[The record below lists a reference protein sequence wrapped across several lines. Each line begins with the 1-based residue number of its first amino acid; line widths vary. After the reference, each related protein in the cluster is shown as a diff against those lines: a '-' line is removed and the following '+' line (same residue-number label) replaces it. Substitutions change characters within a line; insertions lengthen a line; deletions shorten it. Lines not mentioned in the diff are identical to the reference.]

1 MKIALLEISHWH
13 FPLYIEDLLSSG
25 VDIIA
30 LSDKNEQIRNQYGH
44 KFNCSVYSDWR
55 QLLLDNELD
64 AVFAFGE
71 HHEML
76 EIGTTLI
83 NKGIP
88 FSIEKPGGKHYSDVR
103 ELRKAADQKNV
114 PISVPLVQR
123 FGPLKKLI
131 DHLIKEEG
139 AHFTSTSWRFNA
151 GPPRRYDDIYCK
163 WMLDP
168 NKSGG
173 GCLINLAPHFID
185 LALHLMPNSADL
197 VFAQTDK
204 MLHGT
209 AVEDTAL
216 ICISSRSGGQAV
228 IETGYNF
235 PDSLSKREYS
245 FSLVGQKHYVQS
257 NSSGVTITRPGKV
270 NEYLKMDLDSD
281 PLYGVYTNAFIETL
295 AQHKKVKVGLSE
307 LESAMKIVESAYA
320 SAQSGQSIKV

>member
-13 FPLYIEDLLSSG
+13 FPLYIEDLLASG
-25 VDIIA
+25 VDIVA
-30 LSDKNEQIRNQYGH
+30 LSDKNEEIRKQYGY
-44 KFNCSVYSDWR
+44 KFNSRAYSDWR
-55 QLLLDNELD
+55 QLLADNEVD

-76 EIGTTLI
+76 EIGITLI

-88 FSIEKPGGKHYSDVR
+88 FSIEKPGGKNYSDVSQ
-103 ELRKAADQKNV
+103 LRKAADQEDV
-114 PISVPLVQR
+114 LVSVPLVQR

-131 DHLIKEEG
+131 DHLIEEEG
-139 AHFTSTSWRFNA
+139 AHFVSTSWRFNA
-151 GPPRRYDDIYCK
+151 GPPRRYDDIDCK

-185 LALHLMPNSADL
+185 LALHLMPNPADV

-204 MLHGT
+204 ILHGT
-209 AVEDTAL
+209 AVEDTAI
-216 ICISSRSGGQAV
+216 ICISSKNGGQAL

-257 NSSGVTITRPGKV
+257 DPMGVSITRPGKAA
-270 NEYLKMDLDSD
+270 EHLKMDLDSD
-281 PLYGVYTNAFIETL
+281 PLYGIYTNTFIETL
-295 AQHKKVKVGLSE
+295 SGDKKVKVGLSE
-307 LESAMKIVESAYA
+307 LERAMKIVELAYA
-320 SAQSGQSIKV
+320 SAQSGESIKV